1 MRLGSVHGEVSVVND
16 RFRRCAVIRDQRS
29 TDGGSDRVRM
39 FADLDL
45 ALEAPDKA
53 QSNRVSGVSV
63 DIVAKYSEL
72 IPAEPSEEIA
82 GTSDCP
88 KAPRNRLQDP
98 IPERVTVKIIDPLE
112 VIEVYQKECMLAA
125 VGRRRSGSHRQRF
138 KQCTTVCQIRQ

>member
-1 MRLGSVHGEVSVVND
+1 M
-16 RFRRCAVIRDQRS
+16 
-29 TDGGSDRVRM
+29 RM

-45 ALEAPDKA
+45 ALEALDKA
-53 QSNRVSGVSV
+53 LSNRMSGISV

-88 KAPRNRLQDP
+88 KAPRNRLPDP
-98 IPERVTVKIIDPLE
+98 IPERVTMKIIDPLE

-125 VGRRRSGSHRQRF
+125 IGRRRSGSRGQRS

>member
-1 MRLGSVHGEVSVVND
+1 MIASAVAPSSGISAAPMEAPIACEC
-16 RFRRCAVIRDQRS
+16 RRP
-29 TDGGSDRVRM
+29 
-39 FADLDL
+39 DL

-53 QSNRVSGVSV
+53 QSNRVSGISV

-98 IPERVTVKIIDPLE
+98 IP
-112 VIEVYQKECMLAA
+112 
-125 VGRRRSGSHRQRF
+125 SG
-138 KQCTTVCQIRQ
+138 